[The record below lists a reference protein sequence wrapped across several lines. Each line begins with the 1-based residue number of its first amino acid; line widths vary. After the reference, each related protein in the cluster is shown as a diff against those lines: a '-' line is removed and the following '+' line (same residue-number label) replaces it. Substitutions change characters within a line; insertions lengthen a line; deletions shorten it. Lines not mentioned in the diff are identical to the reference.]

1 MTTTEGDLIA
11 YGIIVSE
18 SGPVHGESSSSI
30 IPNKETKGIVMCE
43 NLLSTVP
50 YRAYFDLQQKPDGS
64 VTFRGMLRTSQ
75 NMDDEDKMII
85 SVNSGQEFDIDFES
99 SYRKDDE
106 KEKLF
111 QYWHPCY
118 VINEE
123 TVAK

>member
-18 SGPVHGESSSSI
+18 SGPVGGESGSSI
-30 IPNKETKGIVMCE
+30 IPNKETKGIAMCE

-50 YRAYFDLQQKPDGS
+50 YRAYFDLQQKADGS

-106 KEKLF
+106 K
-111 QYWHPCY
+111 
-118 VINEE
+118 
-123 TVAK
+123 